1 MLDELKNIRQQQ
13 TAMDREEN
21 ELGVSC
27 IAAPVFDIQQ
37 RVPFAVSVSLPTAKL
52 QQIGVKKL
60 MAPVVA
66 TAKAIS
72 AELGFHG

>member
-1 MLDELKNIRQQQ
+1 
-13 TAMDREEN
+13 
-21 ELGVSC
+21 C

-37 RVPFAVSVSLPTAKL
+37 RVPYAVSVSLPTAKL